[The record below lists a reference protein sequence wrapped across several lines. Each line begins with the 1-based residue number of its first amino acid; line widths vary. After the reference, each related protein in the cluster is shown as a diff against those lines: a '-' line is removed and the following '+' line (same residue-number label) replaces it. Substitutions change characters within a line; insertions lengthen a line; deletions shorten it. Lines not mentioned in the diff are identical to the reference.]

1 MAGEL
6 TARERAR
13 VNRKHILEALHSE
26 TGSWGGE
33 IAAERVKAYCR
44 NPVGAD
50 TVEFGYVGALT
61 LRRFY
66 IDPAKP
72 NGVERR
78 SLWTEIKKRMEITA
92 ADPGG
97 WDGASEVMML
107 QATAE
112 EA

>member
-1 MAGEL
+1 MAEEL

-13 VNRKHILEALHSE
+13 INRKHVLEALQSE
-26 TGSWGGE
+26 TGSSGGDV
-33 IAAERVKAYCR
+33 AAERVKAYCR
-44 NPVGAD
+44 DPLGAD
-50 TVEFGYVGALT
+50 TVEFGYVGGLT

-66 IDPAKP
+66 IDPTKP

-78 SLWTEIKKRMEITA
+78 SLWTEIKKRMAITA

-97 WDGASEVMML
+97 WDGTSEVMML
-107 QATAE
+107 QAIAE